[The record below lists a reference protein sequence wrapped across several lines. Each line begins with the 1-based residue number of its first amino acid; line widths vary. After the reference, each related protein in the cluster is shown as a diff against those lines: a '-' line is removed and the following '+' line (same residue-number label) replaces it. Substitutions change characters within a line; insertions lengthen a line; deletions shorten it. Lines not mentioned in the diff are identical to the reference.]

1 MTPEQIRHARDLLAR
16 PQNTI
21 SSIARLLGVS
31 RATIYK
37 HIPGLAARSL
47 PADDR
52 PLPDVAK
59 YDELLPSHQAAAI
72 TQQAERG

>member
-1 MTPEQIRHARDLLAR
+1 MTGEQIRHARDLLAR
-16 PQNTI
+16 PENTV

-31 RATIYK
+31 RATVYK
-37 HIPGLAARSL
+37 YVPELAARSL
-47 PADDR
+47 PADNR

-72 TQQAERG
+72 TQQAGRG